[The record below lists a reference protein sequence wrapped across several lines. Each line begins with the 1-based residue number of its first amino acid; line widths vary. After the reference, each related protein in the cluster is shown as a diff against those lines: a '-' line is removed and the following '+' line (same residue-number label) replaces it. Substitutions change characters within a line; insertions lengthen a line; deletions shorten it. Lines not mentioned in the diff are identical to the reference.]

1 MEKYNS
7 VLKIDSNGTLYQ
19 RVVFSMP
26 IIEKGLKTNSRP
38 LKINSEPKDEEENL
52 KRAQRRARTKVKD
65 YVKTNTDLIYFV
77 TYTLSPE
84 VIEDRCDERAI
95 YKKLRSWLM
104 NAVARKS
111 FKYVLVPEQHEDGAW
126 HFHGFTNLALEWKF
140 GYYTSFSVRDKS
152 LNDTDRTIN
161 YITGYIGKNNKK
173 FNGRYYLHSNNL
185 KEPTKI
191 YANLDFDEESGYCKE
206 IKNGLMVKIN
216 G

>member
-19 RVVFSMP
+19 KVVFNMP

-38 LKINSEPKDEEENL
+38 TKIHFDEISEEENQ
-52 KRAQRRARTKVKD
+52 KRAQRRAKTKVKD

-77 TYTLSPE
+77 TYTLSRIK
-84 VIEDRCDERAI
+84 VGDRYDEKII

-104 NAVARKS
+104 NAVTRKGL
-111 FKYVLVPEQHEDGAW
+111 KYVLVPEQHEDGAW
-126 HFHGFTNLALEWKF
+126 HFHGFANLALKWSF
-140 GYYTSFSVRDKS
+140 GHYTSFPVRDKS
-152 LNDTDRTIN
+152 LNDTDRTIR
-161 YITGYIGKNNKK
+161 YITSYISKNENK

-185 KEPTKI
+185 EEPNKI
-191 YANLDFDEESGYCKE
+191 YTNLDFDEEDGYCQE